1 MSIFKQCAHKQQMT
15 TFFEIAVC
23 PQSDTRSITTL
34 DPRILYHPGIPVT
47 LLTGSSSNIEAILAA
62 INTIELVVEK
72 MPEKNSGP
80 YASTHFYI
88 FTAIFHHLEG
98 LLGSNITIT
107 SQLASQFSWQS
118 AASVSQRSWVQIPSG
133 HEFLFMPYFNF
144 SSVVF
149 IGARIA
155 PIFVSSTAVHI
166 YDFHIFTE
174 SY

>member
-1 MSIFKQCAHKQQMT
+1 MFQVIHPPYKKVTLACIACLC
-15 TFFEIAVC
+15 FEIGVC
-23 PQSDTRSITTL
+23 PWPDLSALFQYTSLTPVVSLHLI
-34 DPRILYHPGIPVT
+34 PRIKYHPGIPVT

-107 SQLASQFSWQS
+107 SQLAS
-118 AASVSQRSWVQIPSG
+118 
-133 HEFLFMPYFNF
+133 
-144 SSVVF
+144 
-149 IGARIA
+149 
-155 PIFVSSTAVHI
+155 
-166 YDFHIFTE
+166 
-174 SY
+174 